1 MLGDRVV
8 LVTGATGGLGRVVV
22 KRFLAE
28 GARVAAVYR
37 SDLRLNELMDYT
49 DRAPNLMGF
58 KADITDAS
66 SVASL
71 VDAVVKEYG
80 RIDVLLNIAG
90 GYMGGKTLPET
101 DVSV

>member
-1 MLGDRVV
+1 LLGDRVV
-8 LVTGATGGLGRVVV
+8 IVTGATGGLGRVVV

-37 SDLRLNELMDYT
+37 SDVKLNELIEYT
-49 DRAPNLMGF
+49 DHTPNLKGF
-58 KADITDAS
+58 KADVTDAS

-80 RIDVLLNIAG
+80 RVDVLLNIAG
-90 GYMGGKTLPET
+90 GYAGGKTLPET
-101 DVSV
+101 DGMV